1 MTIYPAIDLRHG
13 KVVRLK
19 HGDPKQQA
27 TYSDDPLATAR
38 GWAEAGAHWVHV
50 VNLDGAF
57 GDQAGAAVNRSLLQ
71 SLAAVGPRIQFGGG
85 LRSLADIEAALTH
98 GAARVVIGT
107 LAIEQ
112 PAVLREA
119 VGRFGS
125 DRVVVG
131 LDTRQG
137 RVKTRGWQSDGGTDA
152 ITLGRQIRSAGVN
165 LVVHTDIAA
174 ALSRGAAR
182 VVVGTLA
189 IEQPEVLREAAE
201 RFGSER
207 VVVGLDAQGG
217 RVKTRGWQSDG
228 GSAVIAIGRQ
238 IRSAGVTLVVHTDIG
253 RDGDLSG
260 VNRAASIEL
269 ARETGL
275 QVIASGGVNSIA
287 DVLRLNDIAGI
298 EGVIIGRAL
307 YTGAIDLRQLFSL
320 LRGA

>member
-19 HGDPKQQA
+19 HGDPEQQA

-71 SLAAVGPRIQFGGG
+71 SLAAAGPRIQFGGG
-85 LRSLADIEAALTH
+85 LRSLADIEAALAR

-112 PAVLREA
+112 PEVLREA

-125 DRVVVG
+125 DRVLVG

-152 ITLGRQIRSAGVN
+152 ITLGQQIRSAGVN
-165 LVVHTDIAA
+165 LA
-174 ALSRGAAR
+174 
-182 VVVGTLA
+182 
-189 IEQPEVLREAAE
+189 
-201 RFGSER
+201 
-207 VVVGLDAQGG
+207 
-217 RVKTRGWQSDG
+217 
-228 GSAVIAIGRQ
+228 
-238 IRSAGVTLVVHTDIG
+238 VHTDIG

-260 VNRAASIEL
+260 VNREAAIDL

-275 QVIASGGVNSIA
+275 QVIASGGVNSIE
-287 DVLRLNDIAGI
+287 DVLSLNNIAGI

-307 YTGAIDLRQLFSL
+307 YTGAIDLKQLFSL
-320 LRGA
+320 L

>member
-19 HGDPKQQA
+19 YGDPEQQT

-38 GWAEAGAHWVHV
+38 RWAEAGAHWVHV

-85 LRSLADIEAALTH
+85 LRSLADIEAALAR

-112 PAVLREA
+112 PEVLREA

-165 LVVHTDIAA
+165 LVVHTDI
-174 ALSRGAAR
+174 
-182 VVVGTLA
+182 
-189 IEQPEVLREAAE
+189 
-201 RFGSER
+201 
-207 VVVGLDAQGG
+207 
-217 RVKTRGWQSDG
+217 
-228 GSAVIAIGRQ
+228 
-238 IRSAGVTLVVHTDIG
+238 G

-260 VNRAASIEL
+260 VNREASIDL

-275 QVIASGGVNSIA
+275 QVIASGGVNSIE
-287 DVLRLNDIAGI
+287 DVLRLNIAGI

-307 YTGAIDLRQLFSL
+307 YTGVIDLKQLFSL
-320 LRGA
+320 L